1 MMSTFR
7 RISALVAALAL
18 PLAVAA
24 APAGAST
31 KQISIIEPGSQLE
44 SNPVATLQTLRLL
57 GAQEIRLVL
66 HWNQIAPDANSR
78 SEPHGFSGS
87 NPAAYPAASWA
98 PWDAIIEDAKAAD
111 IGVDLDLDGRAPL
124 WAMPRS
130 APVDAQGSQNPSASD
145 YEAFVQAVGKR
156 YSGTYTPSGASTP
169 LPKVT
174 FWSVWNEPNYQ
185 SSLEP
190 QGSGHNNVNPVSPG
204 VYRGLVAAAW
214 KALGATGHG
223 HNTILIGEL
232 APRGYP
238 HDFKGYMFPVLFVR
252 SLYCVG
258 SNYRPLSGSTA
269 RSQSCPVTASAS
281 RRFRSQNPGL
291 FSATGFAA
299 HLYSNYSAPNK
310 EAYYTCKSG
319 LCASLGDIGNLFGAL
334 DRSQRAY
341 GSSRKLPV
349 YDTEYGYQTAPPRK
363 PGYGIVSQATAAA
376 YLNWAEYISYKNP
389 RILSYDQYLLDD
401 PEQPTA
407 ANDNGNANN
416 YASGLES
423 WNGHPKP
430 AYYAFRLPLY
440 LPHTRGHN
448 LEVWGCARPAPFAS
462 LDTGGDPQTVK
473 IQFEPSGSNTFTTL
487 KTVTV
492 APATGYFDTH
502 VSFPGNGTVRL
513 TYTYPAGDT
522 MLPASYTIYSQHV
535 SITG

>member
-1 MMSTFR
+1 VLAKR
-7 RISALVAALAL
+7 RIPALVVALAL
-18 PLAVAA
+18 TLAVAA
-24 APAGAST
+24 TPAGAST
-31 KQISIIEPGSQLE
+31 RQISIFEPGAQLE
-44 SNPVATLQTLRLL
+44 SNPTATLHTLRLL

-66 HWNQIAPDANSR
+66 HWNQLAPDIRSR
-78 SEPHGFSGS
+78 KAPRGFNGA
-87 NPAAYPAASWA
+87 NPADYAASNWA
-98 PWDAIIEDAKAAD
+98 PWDAIIGQAQAAG

-130 APVDAQGSQNPSASD
+130 APVNAQGSLSPSASD
-145 YEAFVQAVGKR
+145 YGAFVQAVGER
-156 YSGTYTPSGASTP
+156 YSGTYTPRGSSTP
-169 LPKVT
+169 LPKVS

-190 QGSGHNNVNPVSPG
+190 QGSGPNKVNPVSPG

-223 HNTILIGEL
+223 HQTILIGEL

-238 HDFKGYMFPVLFVR
+238 HDFKGYMFPVPFVR

-258 SNYRPLSGSTA
+258 SNYRPLTGATA
-269 RSQSCPVTASAS
+269 RSQSCPAGASAS

-299 HLYSNYSAPNK
+299 HMYSNYSAPNK

-319 LCASLGDIGNLFGAL
+319 LCASLGDIGNLTGAL
-334 DRSQRAY
+334 DRAQRAY
-341 GSSRKLPV
+341 GSGRKFPI
-349 YDTEYGYQTAPPRK
+349 YDTEYGYQTTPPRS

-389 RILSYDQYLLDD
+389 RIASYDQYLLDD
-401 PEQPTA
+401 PEKPDA
-407 ANDNGNANN
+407 GNDNGNANN

-423 WNGHPKP
+423 WNGKPKP
-430 AYYAFRLPLY
+430 SYYAFRLPLY
-440 LPHTRGHN
+440 LPRTRGHN
-448 LEVWGCARPAPFAS
+448 LEVWGGARAAPFAS
-462 LDTGGDPQTVK
+462 LDTGGTPQTVK
-473 IQFEPSGSNTFTTL
+473 IQFESSGSSTFTTL

-492 APATGYFDTH
+492 ASATGYFDTH

-522 MLPASYTIYSQHV
+522 MLPGGYTIYSRHV
-535 SITG
+535 PITG